1 MSDLSQESLL
11 REIDEDIRRER
22 FAKLWKQYGTYVIA
36 AVVLL
41 LAGVAG
47 YKIWQEQAIARRGEA
62 AEQFTAAVALAGKD
76 RVAAEERLRT
86 IAKDGPSGY
95 AMLAAFQQAA
105 LLAKSGDRQA
115 ARNAYQALQR
125 SAGDPIY
132 RDLAIVAEA
141 MVALEGEAVP
151 IDADAIR
158 DKLQPLTLDGNP
170 WRFSCPRVDGGA
182 GLGRRT
188 NRRGEG
194 SAECSRG
201 GPADAAR
208 YSRPGAAVAGADRPR
223 LIGTL
228 VQRRKRNMLLSVMPG
243 LVQVKPGNDKVNQS
257 NASLH

>member
-141 MVALEGEAVP
+141 MVALEGEALP

-170 WRFSCPRVDGGA
+170 WRFSARELTAVLAWGG
-182 GLGRRT
+182 GQT
-188 NRRGEG
+188 GE
-194 SAECSRG
+194 AKDRLNALA
-201 GPADAAR
+201 ADPQTPPDIR
-208 YSRPGAAVAGADRPR
+208 DRAQR
-223 LIGTL
+223 LLAQIGH
-228 VQRRKRNMLLSVMPG
+228 V
-243 LVQVKPGNDKVNQS
+243 
-257 NASLH
+257 